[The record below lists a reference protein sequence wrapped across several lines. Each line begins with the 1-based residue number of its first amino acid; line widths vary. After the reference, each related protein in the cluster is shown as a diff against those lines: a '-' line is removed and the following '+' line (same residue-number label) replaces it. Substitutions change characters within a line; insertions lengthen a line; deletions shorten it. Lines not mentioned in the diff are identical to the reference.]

1 METDRLE
8 AFSDGV
14 FAIAITLLVLNLV
27 VPGTTAT
34 FVSGTQSLDTSEAT
48 FIHALW
54 HEWPSY
60 LAFGVSFAT
69 IGVIWINHSWMYGH
83 ICKVN
88 RVVLFI
94 NLIALITVVVI
105 PFTTAIMSSFL
116 RSHAADHATQH
127 AAARVYIA
135 SLLTMSLAF
144 TLMWWY
150 CFSRRAA
157 FTDLPKPRNLVATLI
172 VVTGPIVYG
181 VAILVT
187 MWNATL
193 SLVLCLFLDVFY
205 LCPVGT
211 RPNT

>member
-1 METDRLE
+1 MKTDRLE
-8 AFSDGV
+8 AFSDGI

-34 FVSGTQSLDTSEAT
+34 FVNGTQSLDTSEAK
-48 FIHALW
+48 FVHDLW
-54 HEWPSY
+54 HQWPSY

-83 ICKVN
+83 ICRVN
-88 RVVLFI
+88 RLALFI
-94 NLIALITVVVI
+94 NLVALITVVLI

-116 RSHAADHATQH
+116 RSHTAHYATQH
-127 AAARVYIA
+127 AAARVYIV

-150 CFSRRAA
+150 CFSRRAT
-157 FTDLPKPRNLVATLI
+157 FTDLPKPRLLVATLI
-172 VVTGPIVYG
+172 VATGPVVYG

-187 MWNATL
+187 MWNATI
-193 SLVLCLFLDVFY
+193 SLILCLVLDVFFLY
-205 LCPVGT
+205 PKGT
-211 RPNT
+211 AAST